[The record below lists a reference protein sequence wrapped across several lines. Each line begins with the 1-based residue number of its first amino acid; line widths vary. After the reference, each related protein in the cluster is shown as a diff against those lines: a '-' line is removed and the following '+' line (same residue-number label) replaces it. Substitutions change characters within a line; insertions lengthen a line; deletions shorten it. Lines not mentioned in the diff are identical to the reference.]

1 MSTNSASLV
10 LLSMVVLV
18 ISLLVSAAVGVI
30 YRCQTEKRGLR
41 QKCSNRTEQQSKTES
56 THNDQ
61 ARLIAASPSIAS
73 PVEPTKRSYDT
84 FE

>member
-1 MSTNSASLV
+1 MSLLYSASLV

-18 ISLLVSAAVGVI
+18 ISLLVSAVVGVI

-56 THNDQ
+56 TNDQ